1 MEITWP
7 QKGPTEITCFFTS
20 GVRATG
26 PSRGQSWLQ
35 NQVGKKPSPR
45 MVLMAPRYELNQPSN
60 ESYSIFSQLFGCSLN
75 AFFYFPFGC
84 VELRHVEVY
93 VQMHMLER

>member
-1 MEITWP
+1 
-7 QKGPTEITCFFTS
+7 
-20 GVRATG
+20 
-26 PSRGQSWLQ
+26 
-35 NQVGKKPSPR
+35 

-60 ESYSIFSQLFGCSLN
+60 ESYSIFSQLFGYSLN